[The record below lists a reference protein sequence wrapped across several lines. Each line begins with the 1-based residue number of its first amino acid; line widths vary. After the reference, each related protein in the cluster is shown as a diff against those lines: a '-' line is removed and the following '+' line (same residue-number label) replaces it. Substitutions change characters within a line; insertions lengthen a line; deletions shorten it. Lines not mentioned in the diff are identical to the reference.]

1 MKTVSKY
8 SCAFE
13 ELLEDGK
20 ASEFLV
26 CKICERSFQKKC
38 WRSISGHY
46 QWHFGGYDIDKLKS
60 DYKNQI
66 TCAAL
71 KGNPFRFFESEEFH
85 QIVTAYGKL
94 CVAHEKVGTLC
105 ESRSVTPSRIGIAQ
119 AVRDRA
125 TGREEQQKYKG
136 LLERIKISGAICYDF
151 GKNKRDYFVII
162 AHVLT
167 NICAAA
173 CETVTQIGRTT
184 DEGQN
189 MLSGGEERFLHV
201 RCLCHVL
208 ATIARRT
215 TDPYHGSRLSVA
227 EKRQLN
233 QFSDQLKELSKFVTT
248 AKNIPQIDDF
258 AGSFL
263 LESVCTR
270 WLTNHMMC
278 RAFHEGI
285 DKIKE
290 AVAQHGDY
298 SLKADLAAL
307 SVFKEDFEAYTG
319 IFEAF
324 SLAVAKLEVAKSP
337 TINLV
342 LPVLA
347 KLELH
352 IQRCSDDQG
361 EEHSLQ
367 RALARS
373 ALSCLAR
380 KIERSLNRKIVC
392 AAAYLGPNILRKMES
407 ISKKVPRWS
416 LNEGYVR
423 HLVTQLELWDRRCTG
438 GGSATEIILE
448 NDVFAEFASSPP
460 VSSLENEMRLYETMP
475 FYAKF
480 ETSRPKNFVHPG
492 QLGACGE
499 GVFLSQATED
509 GFYAMQY
516 GRRDNFRD
524 YLLRIFEPFESF

>member
-1 MKTVSKY
+1 MDSDENSPIVINLDSYCRTPLTK
-8 SCAFE
+8 
-13 ELLEDGK
+13 LLEDGK

-85 QIVTAYGKL
+85 QIVTAYALRMRNLLRPFIIHFGEWSGS
-94 CVAHEKVGTLC
+94 EKT
-105 ESRSVTPSRIGIAQ
+105 RKTVTEFIHNLLI
-119 AVRDRA
+119 
-125 TGREEQQKYKG
+125 KKG
-136 LLERIKISGAICYDF
+136 
-151 GKNKRDYFVII
+151 
-162 AHVLT
+162 
-167 NICAAA
+167 AAA

-290 AVAQHGDY
+290 AVAQHGDD

-407 ISKKVPRWS
+407 ISKKVPRCVRVMFGIWL
-416 LNEGYVR
+416 LNSSCGTEDVQ
-423 HLVTQLELWDRRCTG
+423 VVDRRQKLFLKMMSLRNLPHPHPCR
-438 GGSATEIILE
+438 
-448 NDVFAEFASSPP
+448 ASRMKCDFTRLCH
-460 VSSLENEMRLYETMP
+460 VLKSSICW
-475 FYAKF
+475 
-480 ETSRPKNFVHPG
+480 NF
-492 QLGACGE
+492 
-499 GVFLSQATED
+499 GVNKSLCQ
-509 GFYAMQY
+509 
-516 GRRDNFRD
+516 
-524 YLLRIFEPFESF
+524 I